1 MDRQNELQNLAKDL
15 ILDTKT
21 DITKKKKISIPIA
34 QLSTLGAGV
43 SSLIPALH
51 TVTQT
56 STVNTGGLYKLL
68 NGDGVGLKQS
78 RSGFLWGATK
88 ESKMGKFNEVNS
100 VTKTTTTQIPIDPTT
115 MMMAVALASI
125 EKQLG
130 DIAEMQKQILS
141 FLETEK
147 ESDVEGDVETLSK
160 IINDYKYNWNN
171 ELFVNSNHKLVLD
184 IRRNANKNIKSYNKR
199 IEEVIGSKDFLISQS
214 NVSSALEKLTK
225 DFKYYRLS
233 LFSYSLSSLLEI
245 MLSGNFKEEYISGIR
260 DKIKQFSD
268 NYRDLHTKCSIYL
281 EKISKSSIETN
292 VLKGL
297 GAVTKSIGGFIG
309 SIPFVKDGPV
319 DEFLIESG
327 DNLSKTAG
335 NIEEEKVKEF
345 GKINNPNTVVF
356 MDRMDEIIKI
366 YNHTTDICFDENNI
380 YLLTE

>member
-1 MDRQNELQNLAKDL
+1 MDGQNELQNLAKDL

-160 IINDYKYNWNN
+160 IINDYKYNWDN

-260 DKIKQFSD
+260 DKIKQLSD
-268 NYRDLHTKCSIYL
+268 NYRDLHTECSIYL

-327 DNLSKTAG
+327 DSLSKTAG

-356 MDRMDEIIKI
+356 IDRMDEIIKI

>member
-1 MDRQNELQNLAKDL
+1 MDGQNELQNLAKDL

-21 DITKKKKISIPIA
+21 DIAKKKKISIPIA

-56 STVNTGGLYKLL
+56 STVNTSGLYKLL

-160 IINDYKYNWNN
+160 IINDYKYNWDN

-260 DKIKQFSD
+260 DKIKQLSD
-268 NYRDLHTKCSIYL
+268 NYRDLHTECSIYL

-327 DNLSKTAG
+327 DSLSKTAG

>member
-1 MDRQNELQNLAKDL
+1 MDGQNELQNLAKDL

-21 DITKKKKISIPIA
+21 DIAKKKKISIPIA
-34 QLSTLGAGV
+34 QLFTLGAGV

-141 FLETEK
+141 FLEIEK

-160 IINDYKYNWNN
+160 IINDYKYNWDN

-260 DKIKQFSD
+260 DKIKQLSD
-268 NYRDLHTKCSIYL
+268 NYRDLHTECSIYL

-327 DNLSKTAG
+327 DSLSKTAG

-345 GKINNPNTVVF
+345 SKINNPNTVVF

>member
-1 MDRQNELQNLAKDL
+1 MDGQNELQNLAKDL

-21 DITKKKKISIPIA
+21 DITKEKKIIIPIA

-68 NGDGVGLKQS
+68 NGEGVGLKQS

-88 ESKMGKFNEVNS
+88 ESKMGKFQELNS
-100 VTKTTTTQIPIDPTT
+100 ATKTTTTQIPIDPTT

-160 IINDYKYNWNN
+160 IINDYKYNWDN

-199 IEEVIGSKDFLISQS
+199 IEEVIDSKDFLISQS

-268 NYRDLHTKCSIYL
+268 NYRDLHTKCSVYL

-309 SIPFVKDGPV
+309 SIPFVKEGPV

-327 DNLSKTAG
+327 DILTETAG
-335 NIEEEKVKEF
+335 NMEEEKVKEF

>member
-1 MDRQNELQNLAKDL
+1 MDGQNELQNLAKDL

-21 DITKKKKISIPIA
+21 DITKEKKISIPIA

-68 NGDGVGLKQS
+68 NGEGVGLKQS

-88 ESKMGKFNEVNS
+88 ESKMGKFQELNS
-100 VTKTTTTQIPIDPTT
+100 ATKTTTTQIPIDPTT

-160 IINDYKYNWNN
+160 IINDYKYNWDN

-199 IEEVIGSKDFLISQS
+199 IEEVIDSKDFLISQS

-233 LFSYSLSSLLEI
+233 LFSYSLS
-245 MLSGNFKEEYISGIR
+245 
-260 DKIKQFSD
+260 
-268 NYRDLHTKCSIYL
+268 
-281 EKISKSSIETN
+281 
-292 VLKGL
+292 
-297 GAVTKSIGGFIG
+297 
-309 SIPFVKDGPV
+309 
-319 DEFLIESG
+319 
-327 DNLSKTAG
+327 
-335 NIEEEKVKEF
+335 
-345 GKINNPNTVVF
+345 
-356 MDRMDEIIKI
+356 
-366 YNHTTDICFDENNI
+366 
-380 YLLTE
+380 

>member
-1 MDRQNELQNLAKDL
+1 MDGQNELQNLAKDL

-88 ESKMGKFNEVNS
+88 NSKMGKFNEVNS

-160 IINDYKYNWNN
+160 IINDYKYNWDN

-184 IRRNANKNIKSYNKR
+184 IRRNANKISSHITRELKKLSAQR
-199 IEEVIGSKDFLISQS
+199 IFWFL
-214 NVSSALEKLTK
+214 NLMFHLP
-225 DFKYYRLS
+225 
-233 LFSYSLSSLLEI
+233 
-245 MLSGNFKEEYISGIR
+245 
-260 DKIKQFSD
+260 
-268 NYRDLHTKCSIYL
+268 
-281 EKISKSSIETN
+281 
-292 VLKGL
+292 LK
-297 GAVTKSIGGFIG
+297 
-309 SIPFVKDGPV
+309 
-319 DEFLIESG
+319 
-327 DNLSKTAG
+327 N
-335 NIEEEKVKEF
+335 
-345 GKINNPNTVVF
+345 
-356 MDRMDEIIKI
+356 
-366 YNHTTDICFDENNI
+366 
-380 YLLTE
+380 

>member
-1 MDRQNELQNLAKDL
+1 MDGQNELQSLAKDL

-21 DITKKKKISIPIA
+21 DITKEKKISIPIA

-68 NGDGVGLKQS
+68 NGAGVGLKQS

-88 ESKMGKFNEVNS
+88 ESKMGKFQELNS
-100 VTKTTTTQIPIDPTT
+100 VKKTTTTQMPIDPTT

-160 IINDYKYNWNN
+160 IINDYKYNWDN

-199 IEEVIGSKDFLISQS
+199 IEEIIGSKDFLISQS

-260 DKIKQFSD
+260 DKIKKLSD
-268 NYRDLHTKCSIYL
+268 NYRDLHTKCSVYL

-309 SIPFVKDGPV
+309 SIPFVKEGPV

-327 DNLSKTAG
+327 DSLTKSAD

>member
-1 MDRQNELQNLAKDL
+1 MDGQNELQNLAKDL

-21 DITKKKKISIPIA
+21 DITKEKKISIPIA

-68 NGDGVGLKQS
+68 NGEGVGLKQS

-88 ESKMGKFNEVNS
+88 ESKMGKFQELNS
-100 VTKTTTTQIPIDPTT
+100 ATKTTTTQIPIDPTT

-160 IINDYKYNWNN
+160 IINDYKYNWDN

-199 IEEVIGSKDFLISQS
+199 IEEVIDSKDFLISQS

-260 DKIKQFSD
+260 DKIKQLSD
-268 NYRDLHTKCSIYL
+268 NYRDLHTKCSVYL

-309 SIPFVKDGPV
+309 SIPFVKEGPV

-327 DNLSKTAG
+327 DSLTENAG
-335 NIEEEKVKEF
+335 NMEEEKVKEF